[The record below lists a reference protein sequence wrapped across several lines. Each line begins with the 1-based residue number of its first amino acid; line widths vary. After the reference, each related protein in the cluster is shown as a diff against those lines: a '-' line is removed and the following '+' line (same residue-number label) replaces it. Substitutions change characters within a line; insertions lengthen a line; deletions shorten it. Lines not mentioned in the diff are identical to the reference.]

1 MKKVTFMVAAF
12 AALSLV
18 SCSKERTCACTST
31 STESGTYYTDVYDA
45 TTGQSEQTSS
55 SYSESDQSTSETK
68 YTKISKKA
76 GNQSCPESSTS
87 SDPYDNTY
95 VDFNGFTQGS
105 KGTYTY
111 TTTCELK

>member
-1 MKKVTFMVAAF
+1 MSIICILKSWWALTAF
-12 AALSLV
+12 LDFVKL
-18 SCSKERTCACTST
+18 
-31 STESGTYYTDVYDA
+31 
-45 TTGQSEQTSS
+45 
-55 SYSESDQSTSETK
+55 K

-87 SDPYDNTY
+87 SNPYDNTY
-95 VDFNGFTQGS
+95 VDFDGFTQGS